1 MSSIK
6 KEVKKAERDI
16 IIGVVLLGVFLLIH
30 RAISNKMID
39 ETDEK

>member
-16 IIGVVLLGVFLLIH
+16 IIGFALLGVFLLIH

-39 ETDEK
+39 ETEEK